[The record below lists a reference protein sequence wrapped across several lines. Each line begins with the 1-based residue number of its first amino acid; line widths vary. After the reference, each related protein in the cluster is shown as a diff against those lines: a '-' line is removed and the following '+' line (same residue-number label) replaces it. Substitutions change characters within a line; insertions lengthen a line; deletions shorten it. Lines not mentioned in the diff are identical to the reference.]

1 MLINAL
7 CEYYD
12 ELAKEGKVVPDGYSE
27 QAVHYIIALTP
38 DGKID
43 KLIPHFKEGNDEDNK
58 GKKKERL
65 DPDTVVLPQRTEKS
79 GIESNIIEHRPLY
92 IFGLNYE
99 KDGFTAE
106 DKTNKA
112 RKSHE
117 AFVKA
122 NLEFIDG
129 MDSPVIN
136 AYRYFMKNWVPENE
150 TNNPHLLFLG
160 KEYKSSYFGFCL
172 SGYPDHLIQDEP
184 QIISKLSMSAADEL
198 SDDEHSAQCA
208 VTGEDLPIAR
218 IHNKIKG
225 VAGGLASGTV
235 LIGFKTSAGCSYGN
249 EQSYN
254 SNISEE
260 AMKKYTTALNALLA
274 DKRHRT
280 TIDDMT
286 LIYWATGGTQNE
298 SCCDL
303 FDLFFNGASDDY
315 KMDKTQTEQMLSDTF
330 HLAKEGRLTKE
341 RLSDLTGIDENVDF
355 YIIGLKPN
363 SSRLSLKFIYRRRFA
378 DILFSIAQHQEDMF
392 ITGSKGSVPLRK
404 LKKALVRY
412 IRDTSGDNKK
422 EETIGSPLMTA
433 VIKSILYK
441 NAYPDNML
449 STLVTRVKTDQYI
462 NYVRA
467 GAIKACINRKSRVS
481 NKKEELTV
489 ALDINNTN
497 QAYLCGR
504 LFAVLERI
512 QELSAAPVKL
522 NRTIKDAYF
531 ASAASK
537 PALVF
542 PKLLSLSQNHVK
554 KLNDG
559 NRIFYSKMVQEIIS
573 KINSEFPDTLMLT
586 EQGKFMIG
594 YYHQVQAFFDKNNK
608 EEN

>member
-12 ELAKEGKVVPDGYSE
+12 ELAKEGRVVPDGYSE

-43 KLIPHFKEGNDEDNK
+43 TIMPHFKKRNDEDNK
-58 GKKKERL
+58 RKKKEPL
-65 DPDTVVLPQRTEKS
+65 EPDTLKLPQRTEKS

-112 RKSHE
+112 HKSHE

-122 NLEFIDG
+122 NLAFIDG

-136 AYRYFMKNWVPENE
+136 AYRYFMQNWVPENE
-150 TNNPHLLFLG
+150 TNNPHLLLLG

-184 QIISKLSMSAADEL
+184 QIISKLSLTAEDEI
-198 SDDEHSAQCA
+198 SDNDHSAQCA

-298 SCCDL
+298 SCCDM
-303 FDLFFNGASDDY
+303 FDLFFNGASDDD

-330 HLAKEGRLTKE
+330 KLAREGKVTKE
-341 RLSDLTGIDENVDF
+341 RLSDLTGIDDNIDF
-355 YIIGLKPN
+355 YMVGLKPN

-392 ITGSKGSVPLRK
+392 ITQSKGPIPLWR
-404 LKKALVRY
+404 LKKELVSPKSS
-412 IRDTSGDNKK
+412 DTNV
-422 EETIGSPLMTA
+422 GSPLLSS
-433 VIKSILYK
+433 IFKSMLYSSP
-441 NAYPDNML
+441 YPDYLL

-467 GAIKACINRKSRVS
+467 GAIKACINRKSRAS
-481 NKKEELTV
+481 KEKEELTV

-522 NRTIKDAYF
+522 NRTIKDAFF

-554 KLNDG
+554 KLSDG

-573 KINSEFPDTLMLT
+573 KIDSEFPDTLMMT

>member
-260 AMKKYTTALNALLA
+260 AMKKYTTAHNALLA